1 MGVFFLNIRK
11 ANAMHD
17 FLFASDLKVKNTEQS
32 QKTFSWSAAFTNSA
46 IHSSVLPCTMAKDYI
61 QIYSPQ

>member
-1 MGVFFLNIRK
+1 MGYFFYIIK
-11 ANAMHD
+11 ANSMHD

-46 IHSSVLPCTMAKDYI
+46 MHISVLPCTMPKDYI
-61 QIYSPQ
+61 KIYSPQ